1 MKHLCIFLF
10 VFNFGL
16 NAAVHSQNQRVSIEL
31 KNASIEEL
39 IRAIKSQCDMGFL
52 YDYSKTKSVKNIT
65 VSMQNVLLSEVLVKA
80 LAGTG
85 FVAEIE
91 NNMIIIKEAPQN
103 QQKEARTI
111 RGRVTDNAK
120 ASLPG
125 VTVLIKGTSIGVVTD
140 TAGTYQIT
148 LPDQKEVILVFSFVG
163 MENVEIKVTP
173 ERQVYDVIMQ
183 ESRTALDDVVVT
195 GFFTKN
201 KQSFTGSVKTVSV
214 EEIKAVSNT
223 NLISALA
230 MLTPGLK
237 LVENNQ
243 AGSNPNH
250 LPEIVI
256 RGTSSLTT
264 EADVNPNQ
272 PIIIL
277 DFSRFDLTD

>member
-1 MKHLCIFLF
+1 M
-10 VFNFGL
+10 
-16 NAAVHSQNQRVSIEL
+16 
-31 KNASIEEL
+31 
-39 IRAIKSQCDMGFL
+39 
-52 YDYSKTKSVKNIT
+52 KNIT

-195 GFFTKN
+195 GFSRK
-201 KQSFTGSVKTVSV
+201 
-214 EEIKAVSNT
+214 
-223 NLISALA
+223 ISR
-230 MLTPGLK
+230 
-237 LVENNQ
+237 V
-243 AGSNPNH
+243 
-250 LPEIVI
+250 LPD
-256 RGTSSLTT
+256 R
-264 EADVNPNQ
+264 
-272 PIIIL
+272 
-277 DFSRFDLTD
+277 